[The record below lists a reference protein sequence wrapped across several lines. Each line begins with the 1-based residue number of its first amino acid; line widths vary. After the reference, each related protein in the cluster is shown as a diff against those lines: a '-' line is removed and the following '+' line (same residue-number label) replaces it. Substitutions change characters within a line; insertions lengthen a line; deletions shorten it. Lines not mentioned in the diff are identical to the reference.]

1 MVARQPNYFTGEE
14 DRGCSRLAALLGRPV
29 KCLGC
34 PLDKCL
40 YDMTDE
46 EIEIVEE
53 WLRLLHTSR
62 LLLTEH
68 A

>member
-1 MVARQPNYFTGEE
+1 
-14 DRGCSRLAALLGRPV
+14 
-29 KCLGC
+29 
-34 PLDKCL
+34 
-40 YDMTDE
+40 MTDE